1 MLLPWN
7 NLEILKQTLELW
19 PRRVVEDDGARSRLA
34 VSLSWKSHV
43 DSCGAS
49 KRTLEPHWVPGSGSE
64 PVPKRPMWDAPRR
77 RLGTRIKFGLPTSTQ
92 RYEIVQVQ
100 TWPVSWCWWSH
111 WPQELLDET
120 SSDLQ
125 NLEGTAFAALS
136 TRNTMEF
143 PCNRCFLLA
152 ISWPESQFIVYHS
165 LFFSP
170 AFLAKNP
177 QTSSTTN
184 NNKTYPTIT
193 QNSPKNS
200 RNIIKNHQA
209 SVVFLFFPN
218 FVISLIS
225 NRCLE

>member
-64 PVPKRPMWDAPRR
+64 PVPKR
-77 RLGTRIKFGLPTSTQ
+77 
-92 RYEIVQVQ
+92 Q

-125 NLEGTAFAALS
+125 HLEGTAFAALS

-152 ISWPESQFIVYHS
+152 ISWPESQFLVYHS

-209 SVVFLFFPN
+209 SVVFLFFFRILLFPW
-218 FVISLIS
+218 FPIGAW
-225 NRCLE
+225 NRQT